1 MVLKIAG
8 AIISATLP
16 SDHLVHVIV
25 ALTIICVTYTFA
37 QGRSTT
43 RERDLH
49 ARVILIT
56 VGHVSFQD
64 FGD

>member
-1 MVLKIAG
+1 MVLKILG
-8 AIISATLP
+8 AVLP
-16 SDHLVHVIV
+16 VVLAQNYYLHIFIGIVTVI
-25 ALTIICVTYTFA
+25 ALHTFA

-56 VGHVSFQD
+56 VRFSSVSL
-64 FGD
+64 